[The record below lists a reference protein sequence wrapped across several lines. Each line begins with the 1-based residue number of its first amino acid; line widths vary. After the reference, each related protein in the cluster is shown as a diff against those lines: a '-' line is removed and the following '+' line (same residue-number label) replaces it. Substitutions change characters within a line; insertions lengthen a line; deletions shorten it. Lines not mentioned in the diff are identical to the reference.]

1 MLSEYISSLPKEG
14 KLSREE
20 EARLWDAYKN
30 EGELEA
36 RQKLIEH
43 YQLLVFKEATKYP
56 VQETVLLDLI
66 QEGTVGLMEA
76 AEKFDIEQGVA
87 FSLYAIH
94 RIRGR
99 MLDFLRKGQND
110 ILMGEEQEEKLFT
123 LQVAPDTAFE
133 ITDRNSLHSAVSMAV
148 NRLPMKEQD
157 VIRSVYLKEK
167 TVAETANE
175 MDVSTAYVYRLEKRG
190 IHRLRGM
197 LSKLMHVNSEN
208 RYNMISC

>member
-110 ILMGEEQEEKLFT
+110 ILMGEEQEEKNFLHCRLHPIRLLKLLTEILCILLFRW
-123 LQVAPDTAFE
+123 Q
-133 ITDRNSLHSAVSMAV
+133 
-148 NRLPMKEQD
+148 
-157 VIRSVYLKEK
+157 SVDYQ
-167 TVAETANE
+167 
-175 MDVSTAYVYRLEKRG
+175 
-190 IHRLRGM
+190 
-197 LSKLMHVNSEN
+197 
-208 RYNMISC
+208 

>member
-110 ILMGEEQEEKLFT
+110 ILMWEEQEEKLFT

-167 TVAETANE
+167 
-175 MDVSTAYVYRLEKRG
+175 R
-190 IHRLRGM
+190 
-197 LSKLMHVNSEN
+197 
-208 RYNMISC
+208 

>member
-1 MLSEYISSLPKEG
+1 MLSEYINSLPKEG

-99 MLDFLRKGQND
+99 MLDFLRGKNRKKNFLHCRLHPIRLLKLLIE
-110 ILMGEEQEEKLFT
+110 ILCILLFRW
-123 LQVAPDTAFE
+123 Q
-133 ITDRNSLHSAVSMAV
+133 
-148 NRLPMKEQD
+148 
-157 VIRSVYLKEK
+157 SVDYQ
-167 TVAETANE
+167 
-175 MDVSTAYVYRLEKRG
+175 
-190 IHRLRGM
+190 
-197 LSKLMHVNSEN
+197 
-208 RYNMISC
+208 

>member
-20 EARLWDAYKN
+20 EAQLWDAYKN

-197 LSKLMHVNSEN
+197 LSKLMHE
-208 RYNMISC
+208 RK